1 MLDFSKQIVHKIKI
15 LTGLSEGVTIVRV
28 SDGINALSP
37 PAEKAKLYFTVLRE
51 ICFMF

>member
-1 MLDFSKQIVHKIKI
+1 MLDLSKQIVYKNKI

-37 PAEKAKLYFTVLRE
+37 PAEKVKLHFTVLLE